1 VYAELRFDQPIAPA
15 KSFDTK
21 GLVMHCGS
29 FSKCLAPGYRVGWCL
44 PGRFRRDVERAKLSG
59 SIATSVPAQEG
70 IAEYLRQGGYDRHLR
85 RLRRTFASNQVRV
98 RTAIERAFPAGTRLS
113 DPGGGYFLWVELPPG
128 VDALKLHA
136 RAMREGI
143 SMAPGPMFS
152 AAGEFTNA
160 LRINCGH
167 PWDAS
172 LAHAIERLGNLIGNA
187 RHDD

>member
-1 VYAELRFDQPIAPA
+1 
-15 KSFDTK
+15 
-21 GLVMHCGS
+21 M
-29 FSKCLAPGYRVGWCL
+29 
-44 PGRFRRDVERAKLSG
+44 
-59 SIATSVPAQEG
+59 
-70 IAEYLRQGGYDRHLR
+70 
-85 RLRRTFASNQVRV
+85 
-98 RTAIERAFPAGTRLS
+98 ERAFPAGTRLS
-113 DPGGGYFLWVELPPG
+113 DPRGGYFLWVELPPG

-152 AAGEFTNA
+152 AAREFTNA

-172 LAHAIERLGNLIGNA
+172 LAHAIERLGKLIGNA